1 MAEKTTQKELFARIA
16 ETMSEDA
23 EVVALCEKY
32 IEQLSRPRKKRENT
46 EAIEFRAAVATAME
60 DAGIPM
66 TLKEIAD
73 VMGVSY
79 QKVRP
84 ALTALQ
90 DAGVVHVQ
98 EKTSAKEKDHFYLD
112 SAEVAADVEDDSEVF

>member
-16 ETMSEDA
+16 EVMSDDA
-23 EVVALCEKY
+23 EVVAMCEKY
-32 IEQLSRPRKKRENT
+32 IDQLSRPRKKRENT
-46 EAIEFRAAVATAME
+46 EVAEFRAAVATAME
-60 DAGIPM
+60 DAGIPV
-66 TLKEIAD
+66 TLQELAEI
-73 VMGVSY
+73 MGASY

-90 DAGVVHVQ
+90 EAGVVHVQ

-112 SAEVAADVEDDSEVF
+112 SAEVADDVEEDEVF